1 MFFLAVLDCFT
12 KTLWTPAYVAYAAA
26 VNPNGISILLA
37 NGLFKILI
45 NGKPTFTNGKKS
57 LQRNAIVCISL

>member
-12 KTLWTPAYVAYAAA
+12 KTLWTPAYVAYAAV
-26 VNPNGISILLA
+26 VNPNAVSILLV

-45 NGKPTFTNGKKS
+45 NGKPIFTNGQKS
-57 LQRNAIVCISL
+57 LRRNAIVCISL